1 MEEYPLWKPNKTLPD
16 VNALSYELADS
27 YLRKLPADEREK
39 ALFQIAG
46 GVCYGIF
53 NIPAFREIVKS
64 WWEEQDDSHLRA
76 LHGVIDKWFS
86 RSVVKVR
93 ETEKKYWSLY
103 LDVERLVKKGYTKQ
117 RAFKELETKYKMK
130 SGTINTR
137 YKERAIEA
145 RNLKLTPEDIK
156 LSYGL
161 TEWEEIIPA

>member
-1 MEEYPLWKPNKTLPD
+1 M
-16 VNALSYELADS
+16 
-27 YLRKLPADEREK
+27 
-39 ALFQIAG
+39 
-46 GVCYGIF
+46 
-53 NIPAFREIVKS
+53 
-64 WWEEQDDSHLRA
+64 
-76 LHGVIDKWFS
+76 
-86 RSVVKVR
+86 
-93 ETEKKYWSLY
+93 
-103 LDVERLVKKGYTKQ
+103 DVERLVKKGYTKQ